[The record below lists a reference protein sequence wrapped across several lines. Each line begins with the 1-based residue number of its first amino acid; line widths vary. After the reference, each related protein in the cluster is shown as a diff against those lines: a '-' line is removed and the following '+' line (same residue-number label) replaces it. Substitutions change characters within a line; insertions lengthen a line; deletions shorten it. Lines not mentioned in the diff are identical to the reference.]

1 MTQNL
6 GEKERGS
13 LSNVR
18 RMATMR
24 QINILQEIMLYSQRL
39 TCSKEV
45 GLAVLLA
52 RT

>member
-13 LSNVR
+13 LSNAR

-24 QINILQEIMLYSQRL
+24 QINILQEIMLYFSRL
-39 TCSKEV
+39 TYSKKV
-45 GLAVLLA
+45 SLAVLLA
-52 RT
+52 RI